1 MPNIINTPGNSNQNH
16 LTSTRIVK
24 IKRPTVTGWR
34 GRGEIRELTHGQWK
48 CKYAAALENDLE
60 ISEKVKRQLPHDSAT
75 PLLGISLMKVKMEHM
90 YTNVHSSITC
100 SNKEVVTTQMSVIG
114 EMNK

>member
-34 GRGEIRELTHGQWK
+34 GRGEIRELTHG
-48 CKYAAALENDLE
+48 
-60 ISEKVKRQLPHDSAT
+60 
-75 PLLGISLMKVKMEHM
+75 
-90 YTNVHSSITC
+90 
-100 SNKEVVTTQMSVIG
+100 
-114 EMNK
+114 